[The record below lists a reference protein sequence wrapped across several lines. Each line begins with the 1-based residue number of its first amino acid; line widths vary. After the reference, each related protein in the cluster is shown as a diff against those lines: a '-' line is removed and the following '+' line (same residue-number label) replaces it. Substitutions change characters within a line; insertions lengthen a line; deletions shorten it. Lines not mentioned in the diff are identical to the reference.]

1 MLIGGF
7 CAVMMNVLIRFAAY
21 RLHPFE
27 VTFFRCLFSL
37 FVMLPFIIR
46 SGPSILAT
54 PKVGFYTLRAVVGL
68 ISMLSWFYGI
78 TIVPLATAT
87 AVNFTAPLFAT
98 MAAALILHE
107 DVRLRRWIAVVIG
120 FVGVLVIMRPGRE
133 SLDAMLLLILLS
145 AASSAMNNITV
156 KYLVRTERPNTIVAL
171 FSVYLTPLSLIPA
184 LFVWE
189 WPDLKSLGALV
200 GLGVIGT
207 LSHLS
212 VARAYLAADASACA
226 PYEFVRLPYAALI
239 GYLLFGEVSDGWTW
253 VGAAIIAGAAT
264 AKEVGGFAVR
274 CDVTNAADTEQA
286 VAAARERHGPAR
298 LAIACAGIGTAGRI
312 VGRDGPLPLDE
323 FRRTVEVNLI
333 GSFNLL
339 RLAAADLTALDPLGD
354 GERGLIV
361 LTASVAAYEGQIGQ
375 AAYSASKGGIVGLTL
390 PAARELARYGVRVVA
405 IAPGIFA
412 TPMLA
417 GLPQNVQDSLGA
429 SVPFPPRLGRPEE
442 YAQLVLDLCR
452 NVMINGSVVRL
463 DGALRMAPR

>member
-54 PKVGFYTLRAVVGL
+54 PKIGFYTLRAVVGL

-98 MAAALILHE
+98 MAAALVLHE
-107 DVRLRRWIAVVIG
+107 DVRLRRWAAVVIG
-120 FVGVLVIMRPGRE
+120 FIGVLVIMRPGRE

-189 WPDLKSLGALV
+189 WSDLKSLAALI
-200 GLGVIGT
+200 GLGIIGT
-207 LSHLS
+207 LAHLS

-253 VGAAIIAGAAT
+253 FGAAIIAGAAIY
-264 AKEVGGFAVR
+264 
-274 CDVTNAADTEQA
+274 
-286 VAAARERHGPAR
+286 VAHREAP
-298 LAIACAGIGTAGRI
+298 LA
-312 VGRDGPLPLDE
+312 
-323 FRRTVEVNLI
+323 
-333 GSFNLL
+333 
-339 RLAAADLTALDPLGD
+339 
-354 GERGLIV
+354 
-361 LTASVAAYEGQIGQ
+361 
-375 AAYSASKGGIVGLTL
+375 
-390 PAARELARYGVRVVA
+390 
-405 IAPGIFA
+405 
-412 TPMLA
+412 
-417 GLPQNVQDSLGA
+417 
-429 SVPFPPRLGRPEE
+429 RLGRTVPV
-442 YAQLVLDLCR
+442 AR
-452 NVMINGSVVRL
+452 PAVR
-463 DGALRMAPR
+463 

>member
-21 RLHPFE
+21 WLHPFE

-189 WPDLKSLGALV
+189 WPDLTSLGALA
-200 GLGVIGT
+200 GLGIIGT
-207 LSHLS
+207 LAHLS

-253 VGAAIIAGAAT
+253 VGAAIIAGAAIY
-264 AKEVGGFAVR
+264 
-274 CDVTNAADTEQA
+274 
-286 VAAARERHGPAR
+286 VAHREAR
-298 LAIACAGIGTAGRI
+298 LA
-312 VGRDGPLPLDE
+312 
-323 FRRTVEVNLI
+323 
-333 GSFNLL
+333 
-339 RLAAADLTALDPLGD
+339 
-354 GERGLIV
+354 
-361 LTASVAAYEGQIGQ
+361 
-375 AAYSASKGGIVGLTL
+375 
-390 PAARELARYGVRVVA
+390 
-405 IAPGIFA
+405 
-412 TPMLA
+412 
-417 GLPQNVQDSLGA
+417 
-429 SVPFPPRLGRPEE
+429 RLGRTVAATRP
-442 YAQLVLDLCR
+442 A
-452 NVMINGSVVRL
+452 VR
-463 DGALRMAPR
+463 

>member
-78 TIVPLATAT
+78 TIVPLAIAT

-98 MAAALILHE
+98 MAAALVLHE
-107 DVRLRRWIAVVIG
+107 DVRLRRWAAVVIG
-120 FVGVLVIMRPGRE
+120 FLGVLVIMRPGRE

-189 WPDLKSLGALV
+189 WPDLKSLGALI
-200 GLGVIGT
+200 GLGIIGT
-207 LSHLS
+207 LAHLS

-253 VGAAIIAGAAT
+253 VGAAIIAGAAIYVAHRE
-264 AKEVGGFAVR
+264 AK
-274 CDVTNAADTEQA
+274 
-286 VAAARERHGPAR
+286 
-298 LAIACAGIGTAGRI
+298 LA
-312 VGRDGPLPLDE
+312 
-323 FRRTVEVNLI
+323 
-333 GSFNLL
+333 
-339 RLAAADLTALDPLGD
+339 
-354 GERGLIV
+354 
-361 LTASVAAYEGQIGQ
+361 
-375 AAYSASKGGIVGLTL
+375 
-390 PAARELARYGVRVVA
+390 
-405 IAPGIFA
+405 
-412 TPMLA
+412 
-417 GLPQNVQDSLGA
+417 
-429 SVPFPPRLGRPEE
+429 RLGRTVPV
-442 YAQLVLDLCR
+442 AR
-452 NVMINGSVVRL
+452 PAVR
-463 DGALRMAPR
+463 

>member
-207 LSHLS
+207 LAHLS

-253 VGAAIIAGAAT
+253 VGAAIIAGAAIYVAHRE
-264 AKEVGGFAVR
+264 AKLARIGRAVPVARPAVR
-274 CDVTNAADTEQA
+274 
-286 VAAARERHGPAR
+286 
-298 LAIACAGIGTAGRI
+298 
-312 VGRDGPLPLDE
+312 
-323 FRRTVEVNLI
+323 
-333 GSFNLL
+333 
-339 RLAAADLTALDPLGD
+339 
-354 GERGLIV
+354 
-361 LTASVAAYEGQIGQ
+361 
-375 AAYSASKGGIVGLTL
+375 
-390 PAARELARYGVRVVA
+390 
-405 IAPGIFA
+405 
-412 TPMLA
+412 
-417 GLPQNVQDSLGA
+417 
-429 SVPFPPRLGRPEE
+429 
-442 YAQLVLDLCR
+442 
-452 NVMINGSVVRL
+452 
-463 DGALRMAPR
+463 

>member
-98 MAAALILHE
+98 MAAALVLHE
-107 DVRLRRWIAVVIG
+107 DVRLRRWAAVVIG
-120 FVGVLVIMRPGRE
+120 FIGVLVIMRPGRE

-189 WPDLKSLGALV
+189 WSDLKSLAALI
-200 GLGVIGT
+200 GLGIIGT
-207 LSHLS
+207 LAHLS

-253 VGAAIIAGAAT
+253 FGAAIIAGAAIYVAHRE
-264 AKEVGGFAVR
+264 AK
-274 CDVTNAADTEQA
+274 
-286 VAAARERHGPAR
+286 
-298 LAIACAGIGTAGRI
+298 LA
-312 VGRDGPLPLDE
+312 
-323 FRRTVEVNLI
+323 
-333 GSFNLL
+333 
-339 RLAAADLTALDPLGD
+339 
-354 GERGLIV
+354 
-361 LTASVAAYEGQIGQ
+361 
-375 AAYSASKGGIVGLTL
+375 
-390 PAARELARYGVRVVA
+390 
-405 IAPGIFA
+405 
-412 TPMLA
+412 
-417 GLPQNVQDSLGA
+417 
-429 SVPFPPRLGRPEE
+429 RLGRTVPV
-442 YAQLVLDLCR
+442 AR
-452 NVMINGSVVRL
+452 PAVR
-463 DGALRMAPR
+463 